1 MQISSI
7 NNYNHKPPVF
17 KAKFLDTPAIR
28 EVAKW
33 AVETGN
39 FNKLNEARKQID
51 YAAVKARIHMDL
63 ATNIEGYPIAI
74 FKRYFPKKLNPE
86 YEEDYIISKPI
97 MYFGKDKDVSA
108 IEYGYRKIVQMGFY
122 VTRNRL
128 FKDIIIDAKN
138 L

>member
-1 MQISSI
+1 MHISAI
-7 NNYNHKPPVF
+7 NNYNQQPQF

-33 AVETGN
+33 AVKTGN
-39 FNKLNEARKQID
+39 FKKLNDARKQID

-63 ATNIEGYPIAI
+63 ATNVEGYPIAI
-74 FKRYFPKKLNPE
+74 FKRYFPKKLNPV
-86 YEEDYIISKPI
+86 YEEDYVISRPI
-97 MYFGKDKDVSA
+97 VYTGKDRDVSA
-108 IEYGYRKIVQMGFY
+108 IEYGYKKIIQMGFY

-128 FKDIIIDAKN
+128 FKDVIIESSN